1 MMQMCFQ
8 IDFMMKGYLRVNNM
22 FERLKEA
29 LSADKEKEV
38 VESSI
43 SIVRAEPWVAGGEKY
58 WRVNYQT
65 ANGTY
70 TTLLEAEAEGLLFG
84 TDGEFNT
91 NEISSSEFDKFRVSD
106 TKFAQLQRTQNRQ
119 SSCSTIDAFK

>member
-22 FERLKEA
+22 FERLREA
-29 LSADKEKEV
+29 LSADKKKEV

-43 SIVRAEPWVAGGEKY
+43 SIVRAEPWVAGGKKY

-84 TDGEFNT
+84 TDGEFNA
-91 NEISSSEFDKFRVSD
+91 NEISSSEFDKFRVND
-106 TKFAQLQRTQNRQ
+106 MEFAQLQRTQNRQ